1 MFLWSGMVQTLRV
14 KIFSLMKALKYSMK
28 YSLTEFWRLPLV
40 EEKHP
45 SNGAGTKT
53 GTGSR
58 TRTRTG
64 ARVRVRARARAR
76 ARARTGT
83 RSWVSVVVHLSSS
96 CHGQCLSLHL

>member
-58 TRTRTG
+58 TRTRTRTG
-64 ARVRVRARARAR
+64 ARARV
-76 ARARTGT
+76 RARTGT